1 MSTVFVLD
9 IKKHIKSKAIKGYII
24 YSFNDDDQVRDTED
38 PRNILQ
44 ISYTNASASVMLSSA
59 SNKNKILAVSTLDIN
74 NNESELELVK

>member
-1 MSTVFVLD
+1 MRLSSTVFVLD
-9 IKKHIKSKAIKGYII
+9 IKKHVKVKPIKGYII

-59 SNKNKILAVSTLDIN
+59 SNKNKILAVSTLGYQ
-74 NNESELELVK
+74 